1 MAIFGSS
8 TAFLITGVTT
18 ILYMNELYKTTKQKA
33 YITADEPLQD
43 IEILNKKNLNQTD
56 LKNQIKS
63 FSQEIKNFPPEILAS
78 GSTVFA
84 INAPWGGGKSSFI
97 QITKEEILQTKKG
110 KLIFQTDKNGNVN
123 VKDFNKQATF
133 IKKINTLLDTDILLD
148 LKIKAGDTIWIDFNP
163 WNFGNQTEL
172 LQNFF
177 DTLDFEISKFYG
189 DRFGTLLGKYVD
201 LVSAEY
207 EAKMPIEGLK
217 IKAQKQ
223 LFGPQP
229 LEKLKDEI
237 KNRLRKINHKII
249 IVLDDIDRMSPDEV
263 VFVLKLVKMISD
275 FPQIIFILPMDYNKV
290 AGIVEKKFGSGD
302 GYKNYL
308 QKIVQTVIRQEPL
321 DEKQLQALFVWQVK
335 KFFVDE
341 IELVGDNW
349 KNQMKKVFDYYHGK
363 VQATGN
369 ISKAKII
376 TPRDIKQLSNKIVKW
391 FSSNLVNL
399 ESEEYKEQV
408 QKDLE
413 KHTDLENQVDE
424 LLQTQV
430 FVQK

>member
-1 MAIFGSS
+1 M
-8 TAFLITGVTT
+8 
-18 ILYMNELYKTTKQKA
+18 
-33 YITADEPLQD
+33 
-43 IEILNKKNLNQTD
+43 
-56 LKNQIKS
+56 
-63 FSQEIKNFPPEILAS
+63 
-78 GSTVFA
+78 
-84 INAPWGGGKSSFI
+84 
-97 QITKEEILQTKKG
+97 
-110 KLIFQTDKNGNVN
+110 
-123 VKDFNKQATF
+123 
-133 IKKINTLLDTDILLD
+133 LD